1 MILLRGTSPRSLR
14 MLVIVSSVDGLFQ
27 LNEVDDDE
35 LHPGVGVGLGVG
47 AGAGVGVD
55 VGLGVGV
62 GLGGLVAGVGLGVG
76 VGFGPSMDFIV
87 RNAKYPWAIVVPMD
101 TNAAPP
107 LMMS

>member
-27 LNEVDDDE
+27 LNDVDDDE
-35 LHPGVGVGLGVG
+35 LHPGVGVGVGVGLGVG
-47 AGAGVGVD
+47 AGAGVGV
-55 VGLGVGV
+55 
-62 GLGGLVAGVGLGVG
+62 GLGGLVAGFGVGVGLGVG
-76 VGFGPSMDFIV
+76 VGFGPNIDFIV

-101 TNAAPP
+101 ANAAPL